1 MEVGQLWVKLGL
13 DKSGFN
19 SGVDE
24 AKGQSTGLGGF
35 IKNAFEFTVGA
46 GMFDLLKEGIKSAW
60 DMSIGYNSTLEQN
73 KIAFDTMLGSADKAG
88 KLLNQLEEFA
98 AKTPFQF
105 PELADASKKMLAFGF
120 SSSQVMPILKS
131 VGDAASGLGGGSEK
145 LMAITEALGKIQTS
159 GKVSAREM
167 LELTTNGVPAWQILA
182 DKMHLS
188 VAQVQELCSKG
199 LIPAKTAINDLVSGM
214 ETRFPNMMNK
224 QSKSFS
230 GLMSTL
236 KDNVEM
242 TLGGVLKPAFTELTS
257 TILPKA
263 IDMVSKFGEGFK
275 AGGLQGALKAIFPPE
290 IAGTLIN
297 LGKGIQSTFGWLES
311 HGPLIKTI
319 LAGVV
324 AGFVAYKI
332 AVMAS
337 IAQQEISNALEAIHA
352 ISAGKSA
359 VMLLLETG
367 ATENATIAQKLLNL
381 AMEFNPIGLIIVA
394 IAALIGVLVYLW
406 NTNEGFRKAIIGAW
420 NAVKDT
426 AVSVFTGIKNF
437 FVGIWDW
444 LKNFFGQW
452 GTVILA
458 ALVPFIGIPLL
469 IAQHWQQITAF
480 LSGIWNGI
488 KSIAGTVW
496 NGIKTVV
503 MAIATPFVNAIKILF
518 SGMGSSIKLIMNG
531 IKTFFSSIWLGIK
544 TAILGPVL
552 LIIDL
557 VTGNFGKLKTDALGI
572 FNNLKK
578 STEGIWNGL
587 GQFFSG
593 IGKVI
598 YTLLSNAWNSI
609 KNYIVTKGVEI
620 LQENVERWNSII
632 NFFKALPGKLLQHI
646 KDAWTNMKQTI
657 VQKGAE
663 ILQENANRW
672 NSVLSFFGSLPGKFL
687 QRVKDIGTSIK
698 NGFNDAV
705 NFLKNLPNEALQWGE
720 DFVNG
725 FLKGIKNIG
734 KNVKDAVSNIGKDI
748 RSILHFSKPDEGPL
762 EDYESWMPDMI
773 EGMKK
778 GIDNHKGNL
787 INSIKGLASNMA
799 LSIKGTL
806 DNTALA
812 GTAQSGQT
820 TINFNGNYGFNSKDD
835 IKYFMNQ
842 AALLVQRRK

>member
-1 MEVGQLWVKLGL
+1 MHVSAFFMLQNKEVINLEVGQLWVKLGL

-24 AKGQSTGLGGF
+24 AKDQSTGLGGF
-35 IKNAFEFTVGA
+35 IKNAFEFTVGY
-46 GMFDLLKEGIKSAW
+46 GMFDFLKEGIKSAW

-145 LMAITEALGKIQTS
+145 LMAVTEALGKIQTS

-167 LELTTNGVPAWQILA
+167 LEFTTNGIPAWQILA

-188 VAQVQELCSKG
+188 VAQVQDLSSKG
-199 LIPAKTAINDLVSGM
+199 LIPAKTAIADLVSGM
-214 ETRFPNMMNK
+214 EERFPNMMDK
-224 QSKSFS
+224 QAKSFS

-236 KDNVEM
+236 KDNAEM
-242 TLGGVLKPAFTELTS
+242 TLGSVLKPAFTELTS
-257 TILPKA
+257 VILPKA

-297 LGKGIQSTFGWLES
+297 IGKGIQSTFGWLES
-311 HGPLIKTI
+311 HGPLIKTV
-319 LAGVV
+319 LAGIV

-352 ISAGKSA
+352 ISASKSA
-359 VMLLLETG
+359 VTLLLETG

-381 AMEFNPIGLIIVA
+381 AMEFNPVGLIIMA
-394 IAALIGVLVYLW
+394 IAALIGVLIYLW
-406 NTNEGFRKAIIGAW
+406 NTNEGFRKAVMGAW
-420 NAVKDT
+420 NAIKNT
-426 AVSVFTGIKNF
+426 AFNVFTGIKNF
-437 FVGIWDW
+437 FIGIGNWF
-444 LKNFFGQW
+444 KNFFSLI
-452 GTVILA
+452 GTTVMAI
-458 ALVPFIGIPLL
+458 VTPFV
-469 IAQHWQQITAF
+469 
-480 LSGIWNGI
+480 NGI
-488 KSIAGTVW
+488 KSLFNGMGA
-496 NGIKTVV
+496 GIKE
-503 MAIATPFVNAIKILF
+503 IHNGLKSFL
-518 SGMGSSIKLIMNG
+518 SG
-531 IKTFFSSIWLGIK
+531 IWLGIK
-544 TAILGPVL
+544 TVILGPVL

-557 VTGNFGKLKTDALGI
+557 VTGNFTQFKKDALGI
-572 FNNLKK
+572 FTNFQKA
-578 STEGIWNGL
+578 TGEIWNGIKDI
-587 GQFFSG
+587 FSG
-593 IGKVI
+593 AGKAICTFV
-598 YTLLSNAWNSI
+598 SNAWNDM
-609 KNYIVTKGVEI
+609 K
-620 LQENVERWNSII
+620 
-632 NFFKALPGKLLQHI
+632 KAVM
-646 KDAWTNMKQTI
+646 T
-657 VQKGAE
+657 KGAE
-663 ILQENANRW
+663 ILKENADRW
-672 NSVLSFFGSLPGKFL
+672 NSVLSFFGSLPGKFM
-687 QRVKDIGTSIK
+687 QKVKDIGTSIK

-705 NFLKNLPNEALQWGE
+705 NFIKNLPQEAEKWAI
-720 DFVNG
+720 DFLTGYANG
-725 FLKGIKNIG
+725 LIKNLHKITDAVKGIGDK
-734 KNVKDAVSNIGKDI
+734 I
-748 RSILHFSKPDEGPL
+748 RSFLHFSVPDEGPL
-762 EDYESWMPDMI
+762 KDYESWMPDMI

-812 GTAQSGQT
+812 GSANGNSSS
-820 TINFNGNYGFNSKDD
+820 TINLYGNYGFANKDD
-835 IKYFMNQ
+835 MKYFMNQ
-842 AALLVQRRK
+842 LALIVKGKR